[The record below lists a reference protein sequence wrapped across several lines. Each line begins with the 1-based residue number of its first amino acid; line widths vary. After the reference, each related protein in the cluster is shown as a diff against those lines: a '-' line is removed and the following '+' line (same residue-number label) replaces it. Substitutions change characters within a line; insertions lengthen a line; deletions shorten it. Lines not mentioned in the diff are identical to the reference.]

1 MGRAVSKKRLVIAAI
16 CVCAVAVIAG
26 MGIYF
31 ANQNRSKPSW
41 SFIEDDSLDVLTMQ
55 VAGGNVVAMAGDGWV
70 ARDGYI
76 QLQLSG
82 SSIPGQAIDS
92 ISQDGSELTVTLQS
106 DGDASS
112 TDLLLTEYRLQGGD
126 VSSIKRVLV
135 DYGTGDVEEIQE
147 AYE

>member
-1 MGRAVSKKRLVIAAI
+1 MSEKHVTVVFYA
-16 CVCAVAVIAG
+16 CVVVAIAG
-26 MGIYF
+26 LGFYF
-31 ANQNRSKPSW
+31 VNLNHGKSTW
-41 SFIEDDSLDVLTMQ
+41 SSTQGDSLDVLTMQ
-55 VAGGNVVAMAGDGWV
+55 VAGGNVVAMTGDGWV

-82 SSIPGQAIDS
+82 SSTGQAIDS

>member
-1 MGRAVSKKRLVIAAI
+1 MIQSWENYA
-16 CVCAVAVIAG
+16 CVVVAIAG
-26 MGIYF
+26 LGFYF
-31 ANQNRSKPSW
+31 VNLNQGKSTW
-41 SFIEDDSLDVLTMQ
+41 SSTQGDSLDVLTMQ
-55 VAGGNVVAMAGDGWV
+55 VAGGNVVAMAGDGWA

>member
-1 MGRAVSKKRLVIAAI
+1 MSEKHVTVVFYA
-16 CVCAVAVIAG
+16 CVVVAIAG
-26 MGIYF
+26 LGFYF
-31 ANQNRSKPSW
+31 VNLNQGKSIW
-41 SFIEDDSLDVLTMQ
+41 SSTQGDSLDVLTMQ
-55 VAGGNVVAMAGDGWV
+55 VAGGNVVAMTGDGWA